1 MGGKTNNLIFKI
13 MAFNGTEGSFIS
25 LADGAE
31 MTETFRNTFLG
42 NGRTRKAIFFGK
54 DKLMELLNQT
64 DCVGI
69 RCYFG
74 GVVTT
79 VDPKSSVVDYSLVL
93 VGAKANENDMV
104 GEMDKIL
111 DDGVPCPAQ
120 CGMANPLNPATVTTL

>member
-1 MGGKTNNLIFKI
+1 

-25 LADGAE
+25 LNAGSE
-31 MTETFRNTFLG
+31 MTEAFRNNFLA

-74 GVVTT
+74 AVPTT
-79 VDPKSSVVDYSLVL
+79 TDPKTSILDFSLVL

-111 DDGVPCPAQ
+111 DDGYPCPSH
-120 CGMANPLNPATVTTL
+120 CSIANPLNS

>member
-1 MGGKTNNLIFKI
+1 
-13 MAFNGTEGSFIS
+13 MAFNGTEGSFIT
-25 LADGAE
+25 LTAGAA

-42 NGRTRKAIFFGK
+42 NGRTRKAVFFGK
-54 DKLMELLNQT
+54 DKLLEILNQT

-79 VDPKSSVVDYSLVL
+79 VDPKSSVIDFSLVM
-93 VGAKANENDMV
+93 VGATANENDML

-120 CGMANPLNPATVTTL
+120 CGVSNALNPSTLANL